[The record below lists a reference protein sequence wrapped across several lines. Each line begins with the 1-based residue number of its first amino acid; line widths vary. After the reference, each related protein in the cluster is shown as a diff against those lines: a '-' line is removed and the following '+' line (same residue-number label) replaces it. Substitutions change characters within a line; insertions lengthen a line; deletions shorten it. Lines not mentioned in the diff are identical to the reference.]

1 MKSVVAIAV
10 LSFSGVVS
18 AGQILVDDFSERSPT
33 PWWSNGDVRV
43 NQGSMLGGYRYTEA
57 FGGLTPVT
65 LNGVQTGNSWRDRG
79 SNTGNSWGLATVG
92 QSVVELNLDLGPS
105 GYISANFLD
114 VSNGIQVRAEVASY
128 VSGYGYGTKYDV
140 WSSPTFTLSH
150 GAQTVNFNLSSF
162 LPNGNGRLLNPNN
175 VDSIKLW
182 VTQQVGVYPAL
193 GSPAYVLDS
202 VYAVSAVPE
211 PTGVM
216 LFLSGLLL
224 IGGIQRRNAG

>member
-1 MKSVVAIAV
+1 MDDFDISVFVLLSHASLRGVYWCREVPYVRCFLGVHMKSVVAIAV

-140 WSSPTFTLSH
+140 WSSQPSLCRM
-150 GAQTVNFNLSSF
+150 VL
-162 LPNGNGRLLNPNN
+162 
-175 VDSIKLW
+175 KL
-182 VTQQVGVYPAL
+182 
-193 GSPAYVLDS
+193 
-202 VYAVSAVPE
+202 
-211 PTGVM
+211 
-216 LFLSGLLL
+216 
-224 IGGIQRRNAG
+224 